1 MGELGLLQAARRLAK
16 ASTNGVQSMWC
27 KVLPCIHQGLA
38 YSLCICKD
46 SHQKPSPSVSACMSH
61 PCCVQRKGQCGRQL
75 PCQEYR
81 SHTESH
87 ESQQCVLRIRQV
99 MSEISGPIHFCQ
111 RLLDCCPPCTA
122 LNPVCALP
130 TPSTVITEAP
140 SRLPT
145 GQRQELMH
153 LVWIFPAT
161 ASCTVR
167 AGKLIAPM
175 LTILPSAHPFCYQR
189 CALAQNKHHIHLP
202 RNRSWCP
209 AAKE

>member
-1 MGELGLLQAARRLAK
+1 MSFGRLISLCSCMVLSRQCIPRSSKSTPSKRLYKPPLLISLHLMGELGLLQAARRLAK

-38 YSLCICKD
+38 YGVCICKD

-99 MSEISGPIHFCQ
+99 MSEISGPIHFC
-111 RLLDCCPPCTA
+111 
-122 LNPVCALP
+122 
-130 TPSTVITEAP
+130 
-140 SRLPT
+140 
-145 GQRQELMH
+145 
-153 LVWIFPAT
+153 
-161 ASCTVR
+161 
-167 AGKLIAPM
+167 
-175 LTILPSAHPFCYQR
+175 
-189 CALAQNKHHIHLP
+189 
-202 RNRSWCP
+202 
-209 AAKE
+209 